1 LTPRP
6 RQGHVK
12 ALPMRPPVIAAS
24 APGISSIGAR
34 SPWWS
39 GVLRTRLHLVHQW
52 AHAFSASDCKNDQPG
67 QGARH
72 LQTASCTDQSGHSG
86 PSERRSGYSNQLA
99 YDPSPPASHETV
111 VRSSETASL
120 ATGGKEPACMC
131 MLILCHAGFHSRS
144 LTDNAI
150 CGRDRQSCIRSDR
163 A

>member
-1 LTPRP
+1 
-6 RQGHVK
+6 
-12 ALPMRPPVIAAS
+12 MRPPVIAAS

-131 MLILCHAGFHSRS
+131 QACACSSFVMQASTPEVLQITRSAGGIASRASDLIELRFVCR
-144 LTDNAI
+144 
-150 CGRDRQSCIRSDR
+150 
-163 A
+163 